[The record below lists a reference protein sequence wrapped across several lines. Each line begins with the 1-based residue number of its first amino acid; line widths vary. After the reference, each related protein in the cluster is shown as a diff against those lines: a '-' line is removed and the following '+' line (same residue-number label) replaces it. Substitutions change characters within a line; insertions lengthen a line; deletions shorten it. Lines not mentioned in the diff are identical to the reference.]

1 MNTSRIFAAILLT
14 VLADQFTKSAALSE
28 LSPGNPVAV
37 LPGVNLTLGFNTGAS
52 FGLLG
57 GMMAGRPLLMVAL
70 TGAVTLAFAVMAFRA
85 RHGLERLGLALI
97 VGGALGN
104 IVDRLRQG
112 KVTDFLDLYWRD
124 WHWPAFN
131 LADVAI
137 TSGALC
143 ILIAALPFRRKREAS
158 LDRS

>member
-1 MNTSRIFAAILLT
+1 MNTARIFAAILLT
-14 VLADQFTKSAALSE
+14 ALADQFTKAAALSA

-70 TGAVTLAFAVMAFRA
+70 TGAVTLTFAVMAFRA
-85 RHGLERLGLALI
+85 RHRLERMGLALI

-104 IVDRLRQG
+104 NVDRLRQG

-124 WHWPAFN
+124 WHWPTFN

-143 ILIAALPFRRKREAS
+143 ILIAALPFRQRREAS

>member
-1 MNTSRIFAAILLT
+1 MNTARIFAAILVT
-14 VLADQFTKSAALSE
+14 ALADQFTKAAALSA
-28 LSPGNPVAV
+28 LSIGNPVAV

-57 GMMAGRPLLMVAL
+57 GMMAGRPLLMIAL
-70 TGAVTLAFAVMAFRA
+70 TGAITLAIAVTAFRA
-85 RHGLERLGLALI
+85 RHGLERTGFALI

-104 IVDRLRQG
+104 IADRLRQG
-112 KVTDFLDLYWRD
+112 MVTDFIDLYWRD

-131 LADVAI
+131 VADVAI

-143 ILIAALPFRRKREAS
+143 ILIAALPICRRREAS

>member
-1 MNTSRIFAAILLT
+1 VNSTRILAAILLA
-14 VLADQFTKSAALSE
+14 VLADQFTKAAALSA

-52 FGLLG
+52 FGVLG

-70 TGAVTLAFAVMAFRA
+70 TGAITLAIAVMAFRA
-85 RHGLERLGLALI
+85 RHGLERMGLALI

-104 IVDRLRQG
+104 IADRLRQG
-112 KVTDFLDLYWRD
+112 KVTDFIDLYWRD

-131 LADVAI
+131 VADVAI
-137 TSGALC
+137 TLGALC

-158 LDRS
+158 LDQS

>member
-1 MNTSRIFAAILLT
+1 MKGTRVLAVILLS
-14 VLADQFTKSAALSE
+14 VLADQFTKAAALSA

-37 LPGVNLTLGFNTGAS
+37 LPGFNLTLGFNTGAS

-57 GMMAGRPLLMVAL
+57 GMMAGRPLLMAAL
-70 TGAVTLAFAVMAFRA
+70 TGAVTLAFAVLAFRA
-85 RHGLERLGLALI
+85 RRGLESMGLALI

-104 IVDRLRQG
+104 IIDRLRQG
-112 KVTDFLDLYWRD
+112 AVTDFLDLNWRD

-131 LADVAI
+131 VADIAI
-137 TSGALC
+137 TLGTAC
-143 ILIAALPFRRKREAS
+143 ILLSAFPSRRRREAT

>member
-1 MNTSRIFAAILLT
+1 MTNTRLLIAIPLS
-14 VLADQFTKSAALSE
+14 VLADQFTKAAVLSA

-57 GMMAGRPLLMVAL
+57 GVMAGKPFLMVAM
-70 TGAVTLAFAVMAFRA
+70 TGAVTLAFAVLAFRA
-85 RHGLERLGLALI
+85 RHRLERLGLAMI
-97 VGGALGN
+97 IGGALGN
-104 IVDRLRQG
+104 IIDRLRQG

-131 LADVAI
+131 VADIAI
-137 TSGALC
+137 TLGAAC
-143 ILIAALPFRRKREAS
+143 ILLSALPSRRRREAV